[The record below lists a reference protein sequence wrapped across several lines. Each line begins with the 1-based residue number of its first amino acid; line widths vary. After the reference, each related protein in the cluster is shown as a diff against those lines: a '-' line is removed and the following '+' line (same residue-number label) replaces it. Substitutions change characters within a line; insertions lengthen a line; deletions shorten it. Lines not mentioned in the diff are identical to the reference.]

1 MMKWILLPFEGFFDE
16 NDDKHGD
23 DENALLSFF
32 LYPLWGPRGP
42 PAWAAWQLEAHWAP
56 KEDPPPSPEQPR
68 DGLTLETWSAAEV
81 PWSMLVC

>member
-56 KEDPPPSPEQPR
+56 KEDPPHLPITREEHERPSGPLHEIW
-68 DGLTLETWSAAEV
+68 TFH
-81 PWSMLVC
+81 